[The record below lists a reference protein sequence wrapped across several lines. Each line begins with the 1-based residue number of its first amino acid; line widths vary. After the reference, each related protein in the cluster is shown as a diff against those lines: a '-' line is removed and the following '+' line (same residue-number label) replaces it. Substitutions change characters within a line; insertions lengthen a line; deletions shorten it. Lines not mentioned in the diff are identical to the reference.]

1 MVRIMDPPLIRYA
14 TTADGVSIAYWAHG
28 HGPTLIQLP
37 SLPHSHI
44 QMEWDTAEWRRGFE
58 LMATERTVVRYDG
71 RGTGLSQ
78 RNVSDFSLEAMLAD
92 LDAVM
97 RDLGTETVA
106 LYGIVNSCPIAISY
120 ACRHPERV
128 SSLIL
133 WCPVIDGSVHRGN
146 PTLRAAR
153 QVMETNWEMF
163 SETVAHSLVGWS
175 EPGAAR
181 RFATL
186 IREGIDQETALALV
200 PALHDLNATDD
211 LPRVRCRTLVMH
223 RPGLPLLPAGSAE
236 QVAAAIPG
244 AQLALFEGSSSA
256 PYIGDWRSI
265 YRTISVFLGLSRGA
279 PQAGSSRRALRL
291 LSMRD
296 ESLTPREREIVSLVV
311 DGRTNRQIA
320 DALFLAEKTVENHIG
335 RILLKLDLRS
345 RTQLAAYALKHGLTG
360 RTA

>member
-14 TTADGVSIAYWAHG
+14 TTSDGVGIAYWAHG
-28 HGPTLIQLP
+28 DGPALIQLP

-58 LMATERTVVRYDG
+58 LMAAERTVVRYDG

-78 RNVSDFSLEAMLAD
+78 RNLGDFSLDALLAD
-92 LDAVM
+92 LDAVV
-97 RDLGTETVA
+97 RDLGGETVA

-120 ACRHPERV
+120 ASRHPERV
-128 SSLIL
+128 SDLIL
-133 WCPVIDGSVHRGN
+133 WCPVVDGSVHRHN
-146 PTLRAAR
+146 SALRAAR
-153 QVMETNWEMF
+153 QVMETDWEMF

-186 IREGIDQETALALV
+186 IRAGIDQGTALALV
-200 PALHDLNATDD
+200 PALHDLNATEE
-211 LPRVRCRTLVMH
+211 LSRVACRTLVMH
-223 RPGLPLLPAGSAE
+223 RPDLPLLPAGAAE
-236 QVAAAIPG
+236 HVAAAIPG

-256 PYIGDWRSI
+256 PYIGDWRAI
-265 YRTISVFLGLSRGA
+265 YRTISSFLGVSRGGL
-279 PQAGSSRRALRL
+279 PSGGDRRALRL
-291 LSMRD
+291 LSMKD
-296 ESLTPREREIVSLVV
+296 ESLTPREREIVALVIE
-311 DGRTNRQIA
+311 GRTNRQIA